1 MGEEEAMKKG
11 SHHSKAALAR
21 IKNGCKQ
28 REKSYSPEARAA
40 QLAALAAGR
49 QERWGG
55 EAAKVQQN
63 KDQLS
68 EKLKLARSKL
78 TPEEHE
84 EWCAHIRAAKRK
96 PAARA
101 KTSADRK
108 AYMAQHPEVYENLI
122 TSQGPDVNK
131 RKSEKMKAHWKVK
144 KDAHSAAI
152 RKGAN
157 KPQAKKRRSAASKRA
172 MANNPALAN
181 RLGERNKQ
189 LWASRR
195 PADWMEKPTD
205 WRVIG
210 TELLL
215 KESMSN
221 KELAAR
227 LDASRIAKCPYGDT
241 WQASVKERGF
251 EKFIN
256 QIRGWVRRPG
266 KAGESKIAVNSPI
279 TT

>member
-1 MGEEEAMKKG
+1 MRKG

-21 IKNGCKQ
+21 IRKGCKQ
-28 REKSYSPEARAA
+28 REKHYSPEARAA
-40 QLAALAAGR
+40 QNAALAAGR
-49 QERWGG
+49 KKRWNGDP
-55 EAAKVQQN
+55 AMVQQN

-68 EKLKLARSKL
+68 EKLKLARSRL
-78 TPEEHE
+78 TPEECE
-84 EWCAHIRAAKRK
+84 KWCARIKAAKSK

-108 AYMAQHPEVYENLI
+108 AYMAQHPEVYEKLI
-122 TSQGPDVNK
+122 ASQGPDVNK
-131 RKSEKMKAHWKVK
+131 RKSEKMKAHWKVN

-157 KPQAKKRRSAASKRA
+157 KPQAKKHKSAASKRA

-205 WRVIG
+205 WRIIG
-210 TELLL
+210 SELLS
-215 KESMSN
+215 KEHMSN

-241 WQASVKERGF
+241 WQASVRERSC

-256 QIRGWVRRPG
+256 QIRGWVKRPG
-266 KAGESKIAVNSPI
+266 RVAESK
-279 TT
+279 